1 MPSAT
6 ARVVLVCAGI
16 RAAVIG
22 CVGVV
27 FGLYLAQLGMSAGRI
42 GLAVALGLAGN
53 AAATLLVAWHTR
65 HFGRRTLLVA
75 TAAAMAGGLLAL
87 AVSEAF
93 AVIAVAALAG
103 MVNAM
108 GRDRG
113 AAQTIEQ
120 SLLADASTDSGRTAA
135 FVRFTLVQDA
145 GGAIGAG
152 AAALP
157 AVFAQ
162 RLGLGTAD
170 AYRLLFLVL
179 ALLLAATVALY
190 LVLPADGRVTGGAAP
205 RPVSPEARRRV
216 ARLSALFAL
225 DSLGGGFLAGAIM
238 AYWFFERF
246 GMAAGTI
253 GAVFVAARVLNAASY
268 PVAEWLSR
276 RIGLVRTM
284 VFTHLPTSGMLA
296 VLPFVPDAGTAVAVF
311 LLREA
316 LVQMDVPAR
325 TSYVAAVVAPEERTW
340 ALGVTNVARYTG
352 WAAGPAL
359 AGAAMTAW
367 GLGAPLFAGAALK
380 AAYDLALFGS
390 FRAVPAPEERAA

>member
-6 ARVVLVCAGI
+6 ARVLLATAGI

-27 FGLYLAQLGMSAGRI
+27 FGLYLAELGLSPGRI
-42 GLAVALGLAGN
+42 GVAVGLGLAGN
-53 AAATLLVAWHTR
+53 AAATLAVAWHTR
-65 HFGRRTLLVA
+65 HVGQRTLLIA
-75 TAAAMAGGLLAL
+75 TAVAMAAGLAAL
-87 AVSEAF
+87 AASDAF
-93 AVIAVAALAG
+93 AVIAAAALVG

-113 AAQTIEQ
+113 AAQTVEQ
-120 SLLADASTDSGRTAA
+120 SLLAGTADDAGRTGA
-135 FVRFTLVQDA
+135 FVRFTLVQDV
-145 GGAIGAG
+145 GGALGAG
-152 AAALP
+152 AAAVP
-157 AVFAQ
+157 ALLERV
-162 RLGLGTAD
+162 LGIATAD
-170 AYRLLFLVL
+170 AYRLLFLGL
-179 ALLLAATVALY
+179 AVLLAVTAVLY
-190 LVLPADGRVTGGAAP
+190 LRLPADAARGPRAGP

-216 ARLSALFAL
+216 TGLSALFAL
-225 DSLGGGFLAGAIM
+225 DSLGGGFLAGAIV

-246 GMAAGTI
+246 GLSAGAI

-284 VFTHLPTSGMLA
+284 VFTHLPTSALL
-296 VLPFVPDAGTAVAVF
+296 VLLPFLASPVAAVAVF
-311 LLREA
+311 LVREA

-359 AGAAMTAW
+359 AGAAMAAW

-380 AAYDLALFGS
+380 AAYDLALFAS
-390 FRAVPAPEERAA
+390 FRSVRAPEERAG